1 MGKVTLTSDA
11 CWTNTSMQGAIHA
24 MVIAGQALVSAGQD
38 NSIRVWNFN
47 QQAGIFMS
55 QVQLPVVGRCSH
67 VIVSTFGLAE
77 NADHSSHQRPS
88 AFGDQDIHSP

>member
-1 MGKVTLTSDA
+1 
-11 CWTNTSMQGAIHA
+11 

-55 QVQLPVVGRCSH
+55 QVHVNSGCTSDLPH
-67 VIVSTFGLAE
+67 VHL
-77 NADHSSHQRPS
+77 
-88 AFGDQDIHSP
+88 